1 MEPASID
8 PALPV
13 FPLDGDPLNDPL
25 NDLDLFD
32 DSLGFNMGPID
43 KVQLYTIAYHIIFN
57 FRNIQNHHPFLAMV
71 NYQQVSATFQ
81 TLMQTNSTQRNSF
94 P

>member
-43 KVQLYTIAYHIIFN
+43 KVNYYIDHCGAIYYFIVHYHKVQY
-57 FRNIQNHHPFLAMV
+57 R
-71 NYQQVSATFQ
+71 
-81 TLMQTNSTQRNSF
+81 TLFT
-94 P
+94 

>member
-32 DSLGFNMGPID
+32 ESLGFNMGPID
-43 KVQLYTIAYHIIFN
+43 KVNFCLHYSTNFWYKILFLGIFKIIIHFW
-57 FRNIQNHHPFLAMV
+57 
-71 NYQQVSATFQ
+71 TW
-81 TLMQTNSTQRNSF
+81 
-94 P
+94 

>member
-43 KVQLYTIAYHIIFN
+43 KVQLYTIASYN
-57 FRNIQNHHPFLAMV
+57 FQF
-71 NYQQVSATFQ
+71 
-81 TLMQTNSTQRNSF
+81 
-94 P
+94 

>member
-25 NDLDLFD
+25 NDLDLFNE
-32 DSLGFNMGPID
+32 SLGFNMGPID
-43 KVQLYTIAYHIIFN
+43 KVHFRRVAKHFPN
-57 FRNIQNHHPFLAMV
+57 FEKNFGIKMPKL
-71 NYQQVSATFQ
+71 
-81 TLMQTNSTQRNSF
+81 L
-94 P
+94 PLKICL

>member
-43 KVQLYTIAYHIIFN
+43 KVNYKGNSPQLKKVKNIPKNHII
-57 FRNIQNHHPFLAMV
+57 
-71 NYQQVSATFQ
+71 S
-81 TLMQTNSTQRNSF
+81 
-94 P
+94 